1 MENPPY
7 ASLGHKFVQSPS
19 LLDLRG
25 KRGWKIHV
33 GIGLKNE
40 SEKRKVVKVL
50 EELIN
55 FLKKYTLENK
65 LTFKLASFELMKEFS
80 YSNNPQRG
88 KQITIYIPEENEEL
102 VPILVRHLEY
112 FLEKHKNEVY
122 LVKADDRSNKPLWE
136 GGVISIRWST
146 YLAPQ
151 KYSEFVKDEY
161 EREGPWEKVVE
172 YAKKEEKLK
181 EIEKTLKTLEKAR
194 YMNRFEVIEA
204 IEKGNFDEL
213 KQKIIAVPDI
223 YGGKYKAY
231 FAHLIED
238 IFYDRQEGR
247 YKVKAKALEGP
258 YAGKIR
264 YLKLDRISRE
274 PEKLLKEPENLS
286 KKLTMLVITLP
297 LFLILLFSQFKTT
310 GKPF

>member
-1 MENPPY
+1 M
-7 ASLGHKFVQSPS
+7 
-19 LLDLRG
+19 
-25 KRGWKIHV
+25 
-33 GIGLKNE
+33 
-40 SEKRKVVKVL
+40 VKVL

-122 LVKADDRSNKPLWE
+122 LVKADDRSNKPLWG